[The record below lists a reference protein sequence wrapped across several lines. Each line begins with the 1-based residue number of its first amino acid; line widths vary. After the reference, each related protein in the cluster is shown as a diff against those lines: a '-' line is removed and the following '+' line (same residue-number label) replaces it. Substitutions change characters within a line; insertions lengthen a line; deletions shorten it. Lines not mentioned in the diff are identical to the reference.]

1 MMTAGPIRYATWDRL
16 ADWLALGWH
25 FVGPA
30 SYEHS
35 GYVVWLCDC
44 PQKVPA

>member
-1 MMTAGPIRYATWDRL
+1 MIHDRPIRYATFDRL

-30 SYEHS
+30 SQHS
-35 GYVVWLCDC
+35 VYVVWLCEC
-44 PQKVPA
+44 NPVIPNA